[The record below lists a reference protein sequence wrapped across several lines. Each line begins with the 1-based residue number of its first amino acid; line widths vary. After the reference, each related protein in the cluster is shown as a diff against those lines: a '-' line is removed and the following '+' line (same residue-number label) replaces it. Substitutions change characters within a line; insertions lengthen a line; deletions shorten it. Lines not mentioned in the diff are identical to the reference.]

1 MNILADANAQSL
13 RISVDTKA
21 TVGIG
26 EFCRNGRS
34 RGLECVK
41 AWDHDMRSK
50 QKLIPGGILEPVSG
64 RTFLFFTNSYKTS
77 DFMADG
83 LMLWWQERKRDLAQ
97 VKRLFI
103 NMDNGPEC
111 SGRRSQFLHRMVQFV
126 DTTGLEVRLVYY
138 PPYHSKYNA
147 IERYWAGL
155 EKSWNGYLLDSVNC
169 VLNRAGN
176 FVWKGLRAAVKLID
190 AVYEKSIKVCGKEK
204 VELEQRLRRLKRLPS
219 YDITIRPKTVI

>member
-1 MNILADANAQSL
+1 MNALADAEPQTL
-13 RISVDTKA
+13 RISVDTKT
-21 TVGIG
+21 TVAIG
-26 EFCRNGRS
+26 EYCRYGRS
-34 RGLECVK
+34 RGLKSVK
-41 AWDHDMRSK
+41 AWDHDMRTK
-50 QKLIPGGILEPVSG
+50 EKLIPGGVLEPVSG
-64 RTFLFFTNSYKTS
+64 RTFIFFTNSYKTS

-83 LMLWWQERKRDLAQ
+83 LMLWWQDRKKDLSE

-155 EKSWNGYLLDSVNC
+155 EKSWNGYLLDSVSC

-190 AVYEKSIKVCGKEK
+190 AVYEKGVKVYGKEK
-204 VELEQRLRRLKRLPS
+204 VELERRLKRLDRLPS
-219 YDITIRPKTVI
+219 YDITISPITVN